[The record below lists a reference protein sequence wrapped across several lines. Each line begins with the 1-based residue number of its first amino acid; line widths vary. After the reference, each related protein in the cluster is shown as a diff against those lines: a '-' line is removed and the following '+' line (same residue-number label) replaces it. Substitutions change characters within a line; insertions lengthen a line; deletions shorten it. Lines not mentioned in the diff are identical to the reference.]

1 MTITNVTSVSTII
14 PGAAT
19 AHATYGNTA
28 GEGGGLS
35 AKEMNSSGYLQRGR
49 FCQHSQ
55 ADQLNQ
61 TRPFREGGSALPEVL
76 DAYLP

>member
-35 AKEMNSSGYLQRGR
+35 AQEMNSAATSNVGAFASIPKLI
-49 FCQHSQ
+49 
-55 ADQLNQ
+55 N
-61 TRPFREGGSALPEVL
+61 
-76 DAYLP
+76 